1 MKELQKISHAVV
13 LCVAALYALLS
24 GPAASAQVTVK
35 GDNLSAVQVIE
46 QIHKTTDYIFF
57 YNSQDL
63 SGISVEHLDESGPIE
78 RILEKVFSGTDIVWR
93 ISDKEVVLKKS
104 AIQPQPK
111 SQKQDSRTVNG
122 IVVDESDKSPLIG
135 ATIHMQGTDRVAI
148 SDLDG
153 KFTMDGVTNRTILE
167 VSYVGFRQRDF
178 RVGDLGFLEI
188 ALSSENELEG
198 VVVVGAGTQKKVSVT
213 GAIVAIKGDE
223 LKAPSSSL
231 TSTLAGKLPGIIA
244 TTSSGEPGSTSDFY
258 IRGIGTF
265 GGRSTPLILL
275 DDIEISASDLNNLPS
290 ESIESFSILKDA
302 SATAIYGARGA
313 NGVMLITTKSGVE
326 NTKTKIH
333 ISAENSFL
341 QPVNRIEYVDGPTW
355 MSVYNDAQLSRTPSA
370 TPRYSQEAIDLTAQG
385 ISPYVYPNVDWYNLM
400 FKNFNMNQRANIN
413 IQGGGSKVT
422 YYMGLQV
429 NHDTGQLNVP
439 KTYSFD
445 SNIKRWTYVFQNN
458 ISYKPTNTTKID
470 LKINAQFGSQGG
482 PGVDTPTL
490 FYNVYNANPVTFPAT
505 FPAEEGDT
513 YLRFGNAVL
522 SGEKLR
528 TNPYAEMLKSYSE
541 KHYTTIN
548 ASLRLDQ
555 KLDFITKGL
564 SASALVNIKAYSE
577 SSYTNT
583 LAPYYYGIDETAL
596 DPNDPTFFITRLLQ
610 KGTEYISQGSINRY
624 NDRTFYFDARLNYN
638 RTFGNHSVS
647 AMLMYMQ
654 REYRNEVLPN
664 RNQGFSGRATY
675 DYKNRYLVE
684 FNFGYNGTER
694 IDSSKRF
701 EFFPAVSLGYVIS
714 NEDFWKPIYPV
725 VNHFKIRASY
735 GLVGSDETGT
745 QAGAAHFLYRD
756 NVNIS
761 GAAPFYTGS
770 GSSLIQMSGPV
781 VYSYAVNN
789 PCWERANK
797 LDVGVDFVFFN
808 QLNLTVDY
816 FLEHRDRILQ
826 KRSSWPIIMGYN
838 NAIPWANVGQ
848 VDNTGVEVSLNWSKE
863 LFQDFKIDLRGNF
876 TYAKNKYVYIDEPDY
891 PYTWQTQ
898 TGKPISATYGYIAE
912 GLFKDDADVANSASQ
927 KNLNST
933 VMPGDIKYRDIN
945 GDGTITNEDKI
956 MLSPYG
962 RMPQIQYGF
971 GLNINWKGFD
981 LGVFFTGSAN
991 RVIMINNIAPF
1002 CSDDNNQDRNL
1013 MKWIAQ
1019 DYWSPSNPNPDA
1031 AYPRLGLT
1039 NAQIANNM
1047 VPSSFW
1053 LRNGNFLRFKTLE
1066 FGYTYKFFRVFLNG
1080 DNIAVWSPF
1089 KLWDPELDWNAY
1101 PLQRT
1106 FNLGIQFNF

>member
-370 TPRYSQEAIDLTAQG
+370 TPRYSQETIDLTAQG

-413 IQGGGSKVT
+413 I
-422 YYMGLQV
+422 
-429 NHDTGQLNVP
+429 
-439 KTYSFD
+439 
-445 SNIKRWTYVFQNN
+445 
-458 ISYKPTNTTKID
+458 
-470 LKINAQFGSQGG
+470 
-482 PGVDTPTL
+482 
-490 FYNVYNANPVTFPAT
+490 
-505 FPAEEGDT
+505 
-513 YLRFGNAVL
+513 
-522 SGEKLR
+522 
-528 TNPYAEMLKSYSE
+528 
-541 KHYTTIN
+541 
-548 ASLRLDQ
+548 
-555 KLDFITKGL
+555 
-564 SASALVNIKAYSE
+564 
-577 SSYTNT
+577 
-583 LAPYYYGIDETAL
+583 
-596 DPNDPTFFITRLLQ
+596 
-610 KGTEYISQGSINRY
+610 
-624 NDRTFYFDARLNYN
+624 
-638 RTFGNHSVS
+638 
-647 AMLMYMQ
+647 
-654 REYRNEVLPN
+654 
-664 RNQGFSGRATY
+664 
-675 DYKNRYLVE
+675 
-684 FNFGYNGTER
+684 
-694 IDSSKRF
+694 
-701 EFFPAVSLGYVIS
+701 
-714 NEDFWKPIYPV
+714 
-725 VNHFKIRASY
+725 
-735 GLVGSDETGT
+735 
-745 QAGAAHFLYRD
+745 
-756 NVNIS
+756 
-761 GAAPFYTGS
+761 
-770 GSSLIQMSGPV
+770 
-781 VYSYAVNN
+781 
-789 PCWERANK
+789 
-797 LDVGVDFVFFN
+797 
-808 QLNLTVDY
+808 
-816 FLEHRDRILQ
+816 
-826 KRSSWPIIMGYN
+826 
-838 NAIPWANVGQ
+838 
-848 VDNTGVEVSLNWSKE
+848 
-863 LFQDFKIDLRGNF
+863 
-876 TYAKNKYVYIDEPDY
+876 
-891 PYTWQTQ
+891 
-898 TGKPISATYGYIAE
+898 
-912 GLFKDDADVANSASQ
+912 
-927 KNLNST
+927 
-933 VMPGDIKYRDIN
+933 
-945 GDGTITNEDKI
+945 
-956 MLSPYG
+956 
-962 RMPQIQYGF
+962 
-971 GLNINWKGFD
+971 
-981 LGVFFTGSAN
+981 
-991 RVIMINNIAPF
+991 
-1002 CSDDNNQDRNL
+1002 
-1013 MKWIAQ
+1013 
-1019 DYWSPSNPNPDA
+1019 
-1031 AYPRLGLT
+1031 
-1039 NAQIANNM
+1039 
-1047 VPSSFW
+1047 
-1053 LRNGNFLRFKTLE
+1053 
-1066 FGYTYKFFRVFLNG
+1066 
-1080 DNIAVWSPF
+1080 
-1089 KLWDPELDWNAY
+1089 
-1101 PLQRT
+1101 
-1106 FNLGIQFNF
+1106 